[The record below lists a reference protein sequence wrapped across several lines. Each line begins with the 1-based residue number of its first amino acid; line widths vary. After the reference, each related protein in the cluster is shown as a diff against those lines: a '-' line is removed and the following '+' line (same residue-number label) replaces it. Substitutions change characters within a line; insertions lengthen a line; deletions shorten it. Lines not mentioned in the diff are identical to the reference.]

1 MSVNTIQE
9 LFVDELRDIY
19 HAEKQLVKALP
30 KMAKAAAH
38 PQLKAAFTSHLEET
52 KGQVGRLEQVFELL
66 DVSQARQALRGDGGV
81 LEEAASMMEEVE
93 DPQVL
98 DVGMIVGAQKVE
110 HYEIAGY
117 GALVAL
123 ATQLGH
129 ADAAK
134 LLSQTLAE
142 EKAADSKLNEL
153 ALSVVNKD
161 AAHDEGAV
169 AEAPDAP
176 GSQARQHKGRLI
188 ITRHDRCGAPAASGA
203 IRSKGR
209 DGLPGHRGIADGNGN
224 LSGGRW

>member
-1 MSVNTIQE
+1 MSVSTIQE

-52 KGQVGRLEQVFELL
+52 KGQVERLEQVFELL
-66 DVSQARQALRGDGGV
+66 DVAKRAKPCAAMEGL

-161 AAHDEGAV
+161 AADDEEGCRPRRRTHPA
-169 AEAPDAP
+169 
-176 GSQARQHKGRLI
+176 GS
-188 ITRHDRCGAPAASGA
+188 APARRPLEWPSPRPMRSTGRFRCNTLEGSRRPSGPS
-203 IRSKGR
+203 RNS
-209 DGLPGHRGIADGNGN
+209 
-224 LSGGRW
+224 

>member
-1 MSVNTIQE
+1 MSVKTMQD

-38 PQLKAAFTSHLEET
+38 PQLKEAFTSHLDET
-52 KGQVGRLEQVFELL
+52 KGQVERLDQVFELL
-66 DVSQARQALRGDGGV
+66 DLGRRAKPCAAMEGL
-81 LEEAASMMEEVE
+81 LEEAASMMEEIE

-123 ATQLGH
+123 AKQLGH

-161 AAHDEGAV
+161 AADDAEMGDEA
-169 AEAPDAP
+169 ATPNAP
-176 GSQARQHKGRLI
+176 GEKRSSTK
-188 ITRHDRCGAPAASGA
+188 AA
-203 IRSKGR
+203 
-209 DGLPGHRGIADGNGN
+209 
-224 LSGGRW
+224 

>member
-1 MSVNTIQE
+1 M
-9 LFVDELRDIY
+9 
-19 HAEKQLVKALP
+19 
-30 KMAKAAAH
+30 
-38 PQLKAAFTSHLEET
+38 
-52 KGQVGRLEQVFELL
+52 FELL
-66 DVSQARQALRGDGGV
+66 DVTKRAKPCAAMEGL

-142 EKAADSKLNEL
+142 EKAADSKLNQI
-153 ALSVVNKD
+153 ALSAANQDAATKD
-161 AAHDEGAV
+161 A
-169 AEAPDAP
+169 EAR
-176 GSQARQHKGRLI
+176 SAR
-188 ITRHDRCGAPAASGA
+188 SGPRVR
-203 IRSKGR
+203 I
-209 DGLPGHRGIADGNGN
+209 N
-224 LSGGRW
+224 

>member
-52 KGQVGRLEQVFELL
+52 KGQVERLEEVFELI
-66 DVSQARQALRGDGGV
+66 DVAKRAKPCAAMEGL

-161 AAHDEGAV
+161 AADDPRRAMSRRRRTPP
-169 AEAPDAP
+169 A
-176 GSQARQHKGRLI
+176 GS
-188 ITRHDRCGAPAASGA
+188 APARRPLESALATTDAEHRPLPVQHARRLATAFRA
-203 IRSKGR
+203 IEV
-209 DGLPGHRGIADGNGN
+209 
-224 LSGGRW
+224 

>member
-1 MSVNTIQE
+1 
-9 LFVDELRDIY
+9 
-19 HAEKQLVKALP
+19 
-30 KMAKAAAH
+30 
-38 PQLKAAFTSHLEET
+38 
-52 KGQVGRLEQVFELL
+52 
-66 DVSQARQALRGDGGV
+66 
-81 LEEAASMMEEVE
+81 MMEEVK

-142 EKAADSKLNEL
+142 EKAADSK
-153 ALSVVNKD
+153 AQR
-161 AAHDEGAV
+161 AGTQRRQQGRGPRRGGCGRGAGRTRP
-169 AEAPDAP
+169 E
-176 GSQARQHKGRLI
+176 ARQHKGRLI
-188 ITRHDRCGAPAASGA
+188 ITRHDRCGAPAASDGA
-203 IRSKGR
+203 RSKGH
-209 DGLPGHRGIADGNGN
+209 DGLAGHQGIADGNGN

>member
-1 MSVNTIQE
+1 MSVSTIQE
-9 LFVDELRDIY
+9 LFVEELRDIY

-38 PQLKAAFTSHLEET
+38 PKLKEAFTSHLAET
-52 KGQVGRLEQVFELL
+52 RGQVERLEEVFGLL
-66 DVSQARQALRGDGGV
+66 DAGKRSKPCEAMEGL
-81 LEEAASMMEEVE
+81 LEEARSMMEEVK

-110 HYEIAGY
+110 HYEIASY
-117 GALVAL
+117 GSLVAL

-129 ADAAK
+129 GDAAK

-161 AAHDEGAV
+161 AADDAEEGKEPAT
-169 AEAPDAP
+169 PDGP
-176 GSQARQHKGRLI
+176 GRKRASTK
-188 ITRHDRCGAPAASGA
+188 AA
-203 IRSKGR
+203 
-209 DGLPGHRGIADGNGN
+209 
-224 LSGGRW
+224 

>member
-1 MSVNTIQE
+1 
-9 LFVDELRDIY
+9 
-19 HAEKQLVKALP
+19 
-30 KMAKAAAH
+30 
-38 PQLKAAFTSHLEET
+38 
-52 KGQVGRLEQVFELL
+52 
-66 DVSQARQALRGDGGV
+66 
-81 LEEAASMMEEVE
+81 MMEEVE

-153 ALSVVNKD
+153 ALGVVNQD
-161 AAHDEGAV
+161 AANDEGTA
-169 AEAPDAP
+169 AEADAP
-176 GSQARQHKGRLI
+176 GRKRTSTKVA
-188 ITRHDRCGAPAASGA
+188 
-203 IRSKGR
+203 
-209 DGLPGHRGIADGNGN
+209 
-224 LSGGRW
+224 

>member
-1 MSVNTIQE
+1 MS
-9 LFVDELRDIY
+9 
-19 HAEKQLVKALP
+19 P
-30 KMAKAAAH
+30 KRAKPCAAMEG
-38 PQLKAAFTSHLEET
+38 L
-52 KGQVGRLEQVFELL
+52 
-66 DVSQARQALRGDGGV
+66 

-161 AAHDEGAV
+161 AADDEEAV

-176 GSQARQHKGRLI
+176 GRKR
-188 ITRHDRCGAPAASGA
+188 ASTKVA
-203 IRSKGR
+203 
-209 DGLPGHRGIADGNGN
+209 
-224 LSGGRW
+224 

>member
-1 MSVNTIQE
+1 MSVSTIQE
-9 LFVDELRDIY
+9 LFIAELRDIY

-52 KGQVGRLEQVFELL
+52 KGQVERLEQVFE
-66 DVSQARQALRGDGGV
+66 
-81 LEEAASMMEEVE
+81 
-93 DPQVL
+93 VL

-176 GSQARQHKGRLI
+176 GRKRASTK
-188 ITRHDRCGAPAASGA
+188 AA
-203 IRSKGR
+203 
-209 DGLPGHRGIADGNGN
+209 
-224 LSGGRW
+224 

>member
-1 MSVNTIQE
+1 
-9 LFVDELRDIY
+9 
-19 HAEKQLVKALP
+19 
-30 KMAKAAAH
+30 
-38 PQLKAAFTSHLEET
+38 
-52 KGQVGRLEQVFELL
+52 
-66 DVSQARQALRGDGGV
+66 
-81 LEEAASMMEEVE
+81 MMEEVE

-161 AAHDEGAV
+161 AADDEGAV

-176 GSQARQHKGRLI
+176 GSEARQHEGRL
-188 ITRHDRCGAPAASGA
+188 SGILATTDAERRPLPVQHARRVATAFRA
-203 IRSKGR
+203 IEE
-209 DGLPGHRGIADGNGN
+209 
-224 LSGGRW
+224 

>member
-1 MSVNTIQE
+1 MSVSTIQE

-52 KGQVGRLEQVFELL
+52 KGQVGRLEEVFELL
-66 DVSQARQALRGDGGV
+66 DVAKRAKPCAAMEGL

-161 AAHDEGAV
+161 AADDEGAGRG
-169 AEAPDAP
+169 A
-176 GSQARQHKGRLI
+176 GGTRSQACQREGRLSGSLPRPMRS
-188 ITRHDRCGAPAASGA
+188 TGRFRCNALEGSRRPSG
-203 IRSKGR
+203 
-209 DGLPGHRGIADGNGN
+209 PRGIADGNGN

>member
-1 MSVNTIQE
+1 MSVTTIRE
-9 LFVDELRDIY
+9 LFVGELRDIY

-30 KMAKAAAH
+30 KMAKAAAN

-66 DVSQARQALRGDGGV
+66 DVTKRAKPCAAMEGL

-110 HYEIAGY
+110 HYEIAAY

-134 LLSQTLAE
+134 LLSETLAE

-153 ALSVVNKD
+153 ALGVVNKD
-161 AAHDEGAV
+161 AADVAEDGAV
-169 AEAPDAP
+169 LVASPDSLVRKRA
-176 GSQARQHKGRLI
+176 SAK
-188 ITRHDRCGAPAASGA
+188 AA
-203 IRSKGR
+203 
-209 DGLPGHRGIADGNGN
+209 
-224 LSGGRW
+224 